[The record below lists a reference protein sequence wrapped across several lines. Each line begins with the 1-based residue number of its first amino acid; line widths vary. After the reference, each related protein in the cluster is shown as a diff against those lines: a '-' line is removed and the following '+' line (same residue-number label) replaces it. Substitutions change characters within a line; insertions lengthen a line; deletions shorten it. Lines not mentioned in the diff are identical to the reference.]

1 MGSNIPFVHRLHP
14 LDSSVQLQVSHRIR
28 SEEASF
34 REFPSEIHMKAAISA
49 LSVIR
54 HIFHFLLGSQMC
66 CFLHQPVKK
75 TNLSVSGR
83 KVQRWKRK
91 KKKISRSV
99 SSFSS
104 DLPEPSDIFSSSDW
118 QPLWKLHQMIIP
130 SRFKRKKKKKRQG
143 YLVVLGYYKISLN
156 ISLQLRIPHRQV
168 QVIKS
173 CTGRLKMHW

>member
-14 LDSSVQLQVSHRIR
+14 LVPSVQLRVSHRIC

-34 REFPSEIHMKAAISA
+34 REFTSEIHMKAAISE

-54 HIFHFLLGSQMC
+54 HIFQFLLGSQMS

-83 KVQRWKRK
+83 KVQRWKR

-130 SRFKRKKKKKRQG
+130 SCIKRKKRQG
-143 YLVVLGYYKISLN
+143 YLVVLGYNKISLN

>member
-1 MGSNIPFVHRLHP
+1 
-14 LDSSVQLQVSHRIR
+14 
-28 SEEASF
+28 
-34 REFPSEIHMKAAISA
+34 MKAAISE

-54 HIFHFLLGSQMC
+54 HIFQFLLGSQMC
-66 CFLHQPVKK
+66 CFLHQLVKK

-91 KKKISRSV
+91 KKISRSV
-99 SSFSS
+99 SSFTS
-104 DLPEPSDIFSSSDW
+104 DLPEPNDIFSSSDW

-130 SRFKRKKKKKRQG
+130 SCIKRKRKRKERQG
-143 YLVVLGYYKISLN
+143 YLVVLGYNKISLN

-173 CTGRLKMHW
+173 CTGRFENALVRLCEFSFHVRPPVKTRSL